1 MILSKYANVD
11 NSNPPTNVFAST
23 ATSLEYGLLNPTR
36 GAIAA
41 ANASRMNGGG
51 GGGGGRGMSRKSL
64 RKKIKNMV
72 SRYKTS
78 TKQRMATKRK
88 LRSTYKPNRSSTRKR
103 CKRGSRRKNNHRRR
117 LSVDK
122 KILMYKGGSGGGG
135 HLYGNRLI
143 ASSGYSFGNT
153 NLPPNESMLASPA
166 PFTRYA

>member
-1 MILSKYANVD
+1 MSGMILSKYANVD

-51 GGGGGRGMSRKSL
+51 GGMSRKSL
-64 RKKIKNMV
+64 RKKIKNIV

-78 TKQRMATKRK
+78 SKQRMATKRK
-88 LRSTYKPNRSSTRKR
+88 LRSTYKPKRSSTRKGG
-103 CKRGSRRKNNHRRR
+103 KSGSRRKNNHRRR

-122 KILMYKGGSGGGG
+122 KILMYKGGSGSGG

-143 ASSGYSFGNT
+143 ASSGYSFGNQ
-153 NLPPNESMLASPA
+153 NLSPNESMLASPA